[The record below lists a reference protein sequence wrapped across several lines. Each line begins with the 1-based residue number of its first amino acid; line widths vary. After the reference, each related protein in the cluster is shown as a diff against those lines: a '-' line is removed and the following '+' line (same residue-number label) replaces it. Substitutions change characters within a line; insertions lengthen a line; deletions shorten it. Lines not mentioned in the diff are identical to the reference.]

1 MEREIDQIKAA
12 VLEMWGLVERALR
25 NAVESV
31 VRRDRQLALSVIL
44 RDGLIDEQEQ
54 ELNRRCLEFLVR
66 HQPVARPLRLAYA
79 AIRISQELERI
90 GDHAESI
97 ARSAQRLATTDTAVP
112 DDRYREMVELTAAML
127 RDAVHSFVTEDADLA
142 RRTEEVEET
151 VDNLKSDL
159 AQELRL
165 AHPRFESLDP
175 LLQIGRRL
183 DRSSNL
189 ARDICHDV
197 IFMCTG
203 RPAAHK
209 AHGTVRILFVDDHNG
224 CLSKMAEAIGASLG
238 KSKVVF
244 ASAGLDP
251 HSLDATTI
259 AFMKQKGMDLSR
271 TPARALH
278 EVPDLDQFQ
287 VVVALSNQVKRAFPP
302 RPRKL
307 VYLEWE
313 HHPPDRTV
321 GSPEAVMAAY
331 EAAYDRLRADVCDLV
346 DTINTD

>member
-1 MEREIDQIKAA
+1 MEREIEQIKGA
-12 VLEMWGLVERALR
+12 VLEMWDLVERALR
-25 NAVESV
+25 DAVGAV
-31 VRRDRQLALSVIL
+31 VRGDRRLALSVIL

-66 HQPVARPLRLAYA
+66 QQPVALPLRLAYA

-97 ARSAQRLATTDTAVP
+97 ARHAQRLATTEIVVP
-112 DDRYREMVELTAAML
+112 GDRFREMEELTTAML
-127 RDAVHSFVTEDADLA
+127 RDAVRSFVTEDPELA
-142 RRTEEVEET
+142 RRTEEIEET

-159 AQELRL
+159 VQELRL

-183 DRSSNL
+183 ERSSNL

-197 IFMCTG
+197 IYMCTG
-203 RPAAHK
+203 RPATHK
-209 AHGTVRILFVDDHNG
+209 AQGTVRILFVDEHNG
-224 CLSKMAEAIGASLG
+224 SLSKMAEAIGESLG
-238 KSKVVF
+238 KSKVLF

-271 TPARALH
+271 TPARAVH
-278 EVPDLDQFQ
+278 AVSDLDQFQ
-287 VVVALSNQVKRAFPP
+287 VVVALSGQVKRAFPP

-313 HHPPDRTV
+313 HSPPDRAV
-321 GSPEAVMAAY
+321 GSPEAVCAAY
-331 EAAYDRLRADVCDLV
+331 EATYERLRADVHDLV